1 LNATGLNKT
10 LYINQGEF
18 MSESFKEEQ
27 HNAIID
33 SGIARVIP
41 CKKLEIRD
49 PFHWLALGLKDLSRA
64 PLLTVFYGVIFA
76 AIPWFITYLVQLTG
90 WHLVIMPAIVCFMLI
105 GPFLAAGLY
114 DLSWELEK
122 GHKPSIWHSIKA
134 IQRNAVNEWGFGIL
148 LLVLMIFWLRVS
160 SLIHAL
166 YPPYLEENLSNLLP
180 FLAVGTVVGAGFT
193 LLVFFISAFT
203 QPILM
208 ERRVDLATAVLTSM
222 NAVWSNKLPMMMW
235 AGIIALTVV
244 IGFFTYFVSFV
255 FLMPLIGYATW
266 HGYIDCIET
275 KRSRHYE

>member
-1 LNATGLNKT
+1 MSN
-10 LYINQGEF
+10 ISQGEF

-41 CKKLEIRD
+41 CKKLEARD
-49 PFHWLALGLKDLSRA
+49 PFKWLALGLKDLSRA
-64 PLLTVFYGVIFA
+64 PILTLFYGIIFA

-148 LLVLMIFWLRVS
+148 LLVLMIFWLRVA

-180 FLAVGTVVGAGFT
+180 FLALGTVVGAGFT
-193 LLVFFISAFT
+193 LLVFFLSAFT

-222 NAVWSNKLPMMMW
+222 NAVWSNKVPMMIW
-235 AGIIALTVV
+235 AGIIAFSVA
-244 IGFFTYFVSFV
+244 IGFITYFVSFV

-266 HGYIDCIET
+266 HGYIDCIEI
-275 KRSRHYE
+275 KRERHFE